1 MEIGVLTKFLV
12 GGFCGE
18 SIVVVSELIFFCTLR
33 FALGVRGGVSLGGAP
48 KMHNILGL
56 SQVGHLHLGR

>member
-1 MEIGVLTKFLV
+1 MNSF
-12 GGFCGE
+12 
-18 SIVVVSELIFFCTLR
+18 FFCTLR